1 MRQSELL
8 GLMVEKRGSN
18 EIAEDTADEKRPVGI
33 KQILDNNIK
42 PNKEEYVELNDLDRR
57 KNHSQ
62 FSKAMCRAKPPRCAY
77 ILGRVLIKNSEC
89 S

>member
-62 FSKAMCRAKPPRCAY
+62 FSKAIGK
-77 ILGRVLIKNSEC
+77 IHGDIKSSNGVSI
-89 S
+89 SLNR